1 MARAKNRSAIDVKGL
16 PQLKKAL
23 NELGPD
29 FKKQLR
35 QAGKDASI
43 KVSGDARS
51 GALGLGGVAAKSA
64 PAVKNTTLRS
74 NLLGA
79 GVVLDGERYPMAL
92 GAEFGG
98 QRRPTTQQ
106 FQPWRGSGSGAG
118 YFVYPAIRDNAAYI
132 EDQYVSALDDALR
145 QNGFI

>member
-1 MARAKNRSAIDVKGL
+1 MASKRKGGVEVKGL
-16 PQLKKAL
+16 SQLRRAL
-23 NELGPD
+23 KELGPD
-29 FKKQLR
+29 FQKELR
-35 QAGKDASI
+35 QAGKDTSI
-43 KVSGDARS
+43 KVAGDARS

-79 GVVLDGERYPMAL
+79 GVVLDGEKYPMAL

-98 QRRPTTQQ
+98 QRRPTTKQ
-106 FQPWRGSGSGAG
+106 FEPWRGSGSGAG
-118 YFVYPAIRDNAAYI
+118 YFVYPAIRNNAAFI
-132 EDQYVSALDDALR
+132 EEQYVDAIDGALR